1 MPLEVLAVAALQ
13 VAEVHSAYLSCWV
26 KEGNAPMN
34 KAFNTLLLLNPAK
47 ALASVYTA
55 PLAVVVLHKQ
65 VLPYATVQPFPHVD
79 LDAKGYNPLIQRTL
93 NLLSLFNAY

>member
-1 MPLEVLAVAALQ
+1 MAALQ
-13 VAEVHSAYLSCWV
+13 VAEVHSTYWSLWSLWV

-34 KAFNTLLLLNPAK
+34 KAVNTLVLLNPAK

-55 PLAVVVLHKQ
+55 PLTVVVLHTQ
-65 VLPYATVQPFPHVD
+65 VLPYPTVQPFPHAD
-79 LDAKGYNPLIQRTL
+79 LDAKGYDPLVQRTL